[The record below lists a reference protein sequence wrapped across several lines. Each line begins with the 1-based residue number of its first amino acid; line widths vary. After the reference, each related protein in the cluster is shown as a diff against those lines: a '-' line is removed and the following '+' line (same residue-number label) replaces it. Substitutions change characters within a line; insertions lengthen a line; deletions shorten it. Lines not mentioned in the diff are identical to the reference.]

1 MKKKKLYSDEYQAL
15 LALLRETRKAA
26 GKSQVEMAA
35 ELGVAQSFVSKCERG
50 ERRVDLIDLLRM
62 LRVMGA
68 APDRFLA
75 QLQERFPPRSDARSE
90 SDRIVR
96 RPGPAARSR
105 SR

>member
-15 LALLRETRKAA
+15 LALLRETRNAA

-68 APDRFLA
+68 APDLFLT
-75 QLQERFPPRSDARSE
+75 QLQERFPPRSDARTVL
-90 SDRIVR
+90 DRGR
-96 RPGPAARSR
+96 HRPARTGR
-105 SR
+105 LRAR